1 MPKLS
6 AMEVR
11 RMEIPYRLSDG
22 AGLFYESTDTPI
34 KRWLHRF
41 KLGGK
46 NMYVIGRYPEL
57 SLETARK
64 ENKKKDD
71 RAKSFERVALEWI
84 KQKRGGSSQPHTEA
98 AIRTL
103 ENTVFS
109 QIGP

>member
-1 MPKLS
+1 ML
-6 AMEVR
+6 
-11 RMEIPYRLSDG
+11 IFLHYYRKMKYF
-22 AGLFYESTDTPI
+22 LFYNCSKVSSNPACFGEGFTRS
-34 KRWLHRF
+34 RF

-64 ENKKKDD
+64 ENKKKGD
-71 RAKSFERVALEWI
+71 RDKSFERVVLEWI
-84 KQKRGGSSQPHTEA
+84 KQKRRGSSKPHTEA